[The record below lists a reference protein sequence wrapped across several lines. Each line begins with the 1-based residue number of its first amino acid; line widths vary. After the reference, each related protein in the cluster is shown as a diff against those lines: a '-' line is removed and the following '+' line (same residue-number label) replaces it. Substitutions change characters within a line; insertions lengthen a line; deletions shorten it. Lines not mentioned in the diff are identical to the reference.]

1 MAEARSVDLQVQ
13 RVESGTWFKPEKK
26 TLNKIIPKAKTKST
40 THPIVMKP
48 EKELFLFT
56 FPKDVILSP
65 QPYSLFFFK

>member
-13 RVESGTWFKPEKK
+13 RVDSGNWFKPEKK
-26 TLNKIIPKAKTKST
+26 TLNKIIPQAKTKST

-56 FPKDVILSP
+56 FPKDVILTIPFLS
-65 QPYSLFFFK
+65 FFFF